1 MKKVVNILLGLAV
14 VIAGLSIVVGWFWGV
29 PFIATLIFDQSYW
42 FFATIWLSIHL
53 IRNIIGRVKLQN
65 QLKQYAEIH
74 KILGGKE

>member
-1 MKKVVNILLGLAV
+1 V
-14 VIAGLSIVVGWFWGV
+14 
-29 PFIATLIFDQSYW
+29 FDQSYW

-53 IRNIIGRVKLQN
+53 IRNMVGRVKAQN